1 MRTIS
6 WNSRYEIG
14 VGKVDQQHQKLFE
27 LIAELRD
34 DYAAGKN
41 GAALRRAL
49 DALLDY
55 CLKHFADEEAL
66 MESVQFPDLVPHK
79 FEHENLRQAVADYNK
94 RFTEAPAEFDFPGF
108 IDFVTVWI
116 QTHVLV
122 SDMRIRDH
130 VAKRNGAA

>member
-6 WNSRYEIG
+6 WSPRYAIG
-14 VGKVDQQHQKLFE
+14 MPKVDDQHQMLFKL
-27 LIAELRD
+27 ISQLRE

-41 GAALRRAL
+41 GAALRVAL

-66 MESVQFPDLVPHK
+66 MESVQFPDLVQHR
-79 FEHENLRQAVADYNK
+79 FEHENLRMAVADYHK
-94 RFTEAPAEFDFPGF
+94 HFEADPKSFDFPEF

-130 VAKRNGAA
+130 VASRKGSD